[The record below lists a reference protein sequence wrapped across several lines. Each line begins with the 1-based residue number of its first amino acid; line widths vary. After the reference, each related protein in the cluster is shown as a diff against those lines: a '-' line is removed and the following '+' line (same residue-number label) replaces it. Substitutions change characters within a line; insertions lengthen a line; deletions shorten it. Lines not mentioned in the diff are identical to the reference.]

1 MMNRHVNCIDN
12 PWRYRM
18 MKKRVFT
25 RLHSELIG
33 LGKMGSH
40 MVTRIVQCDHQVV
53 AFDLDRDAVSTDRT

>member
-1 MMNRHVNCIDN
+1 
-12 PWRYRM
+12 M

-40 MVTRIVQCDHQVV
+40 MVTRLVQCDHQVV
-53 AFDLDRDAVSTDRT
+53 AFDLDRDAVSTDRA